1 MKIKNIKQKA
11 QTDAAGIIEKR
22 FCIRKMRIYAK
33 ILCKTGYTHYICIR
47 KMRIYAKI

>member
-1 MKIKNIKQKA
+1 MAGKIIGQKGKNSSLKIKNIKQKA

-33 ILCKTGYTHYICIR
+33 ILCKTG
-47 KMRIYAKI
+47 

>member
-1 MKIKNIKQKA
+1 MAGKIIGQKGKNSPLKIKNIKQKA

-33 ILCKTGYTHYICIR
+33 I
-47 KMRIYAKI
+47 